1 MAQLLLTSQ
10 FTRREWLAIRFNYS
24 LAHIIN
30 RIPLCV
36 RYWATAIRS
45 ADKEGKSCR
54 RRSRIRFL
62 WRPPV
67 PLLRRETLS
76 WVDVDDVAC
85 VGAQLPRTDPTIAIW
100 RLNLVQR
107 AHTNIRER
115 ARICGADLTM
125 RSWGLWGDAIHC
137 FGPVAVLAPGPS
149 GQPDDARALCASKS
163 NCDMQI
169 AELHPF

>member
-1 MAQLLLTSQ
+1 MAAFINVSIHAS
-10 FTRREWLAIRFNYS
+10 RSDSRFVLITASHN
-24 LAHIIN
+24 IN

-45 ADKEGKSCR
+45 ADKEGKSR

-107 AHTNIRER
+107 AHTHTR
-115 ARICGADLTM
+115 GAWCWLTM
-125 RSWGLWGDAIHC
+125 RSRGLRRNAIHC
-137 FGPVAVLAPGPS
+137 FGSVAVSAG
-149 GQPDDARALCASKS
+149 SKWGTWW
-163 NCDMQI
+163 CMPRTHRVQI
-169 AELHPF
+169 